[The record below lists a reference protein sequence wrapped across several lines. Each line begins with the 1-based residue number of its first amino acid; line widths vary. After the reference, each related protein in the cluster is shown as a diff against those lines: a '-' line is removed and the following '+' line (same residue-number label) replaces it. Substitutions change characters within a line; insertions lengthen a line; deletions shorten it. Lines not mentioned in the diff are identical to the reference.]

1 MTFVMRAIDSLMTRT
16 VKSLLRSF
24 TISST
29 GHLGSWIYTPLP
41 LLGGEDDI
49 VVSVKQGGVME
60 KRVRGTGLTAV
71 MIT

>member
-1 MTFVMRAIDSLMTRT
+1 MTFLMRAIDSLMTRT

-49 VVSVKQGGVME
+49 VVSVK
-60 KRVRGTGLTAV
+60 
-71 MIT
+71 